1 MTIITT
7 EVLRDIFN
15 EADNPHNLKKMSAHL
30 KFCTGNNFWGVNA
43 ELKLMSGSTGRGVMV
58 TLFRDGHV
66 TVRPQT
72 TFSNPTD
79 KTPMLVLQEGSLGFN
94 RVLTNGTNEPIEP
107 KLDMSAAD
115 LMGLLVENY
124 PSIKFLADI
133 KP

>member
-7 EVLRDIFN
+7 DVLRDVFDA
-15 EADNPHNLKKMSAHL
+15 ADNRCNLTKMSAHL

-107 KLDMSAAD
+107 KLNMSAAD

>member
-7 EVLRDIFN
+7 DVLRDVFDT
-15 EADNPHNLKKMSAHL
+15 ADNRCNLTKMSAAL
-30 KFCTGNNFWGVNA
+30 KYCTVNNFWGIKA

>member
-7 EVLRDIFN
+7 EVLSDFFN

-30 KFCTGNNFWGVNA
+30 KFCTGNNFWGVKA
-43 ELKLMSGSTGRGVMV
+43 ELKLMSGNTGRGVMI

-94 RVLTNGTNEPIEP
+94 RVLTTGLNEPIES
-107 KLDMSAAD
+107 KLDMSATELMD
-115 LMGLLVENY
+115 LIVSNY
-124 PSIKFLADI
+124 PGIKFLSDI

>member
-15 EADNPHNLKKMSAHL
+15 EADNQCNIKKMSAHL
-30 KFCTGNNFWGVNA
+30 KYCTGNNFWGVKA
-43 ELKLMSGSTGRGVMV
+43 ELKLMSGSTGRGLMI

-94 RVLTNGTNEPIEP
+94 RVLTNGANEPIEP
-107 KLDMSAAD
+107 KLDMSAAQ
-115 LMGLLVENY
+115 LMEMIVENY
-124 PSIKFLADI
+124 PGIKFLADI